1 MKFESVKDIINYAMD
16 KEKEAAEFY
25 DKAKDDKNY
34 EALNDMLSD
43 FAKEEVKHYE
53 MLRNIGKDHSK
64 IESYTFKNI
73 ADLKISDY
81 MTEITY
87 KPGLSYQD
95 LLHVAMKREEEA
107 FKFYQGLLEKTD
119 SADLKKIFKILAQEE
134 SKHKLKLE
142 TWYDDFL
149 AKQDM

>member
-1 MKFESVKDIINYAMD
+1 MDFKTVEEIINYAMD

-25 DKAKDDKNY
+25 GKAKDDKNY
-34 EALNDMLSD
+34 EAINDMLSD
-43 FAKEEVKHYE
+43 FAREEIKHYD
-53 MLRNIGKDHSK
+53 MLKNIGKDKKK
-64 IESYTFKNI
+64 IESYTFKTI
-73 ADLKISDY
+73 TDLKISDL

-87 KPGLSYQD
+87 KPGVSYQD
-95 LLHVAMKREEEA
+95 LLRVAMKREEEA
-107 FKFYQGLLEKTD
+107 YKFYNGLIDKTD
-119 SADLKKIFKILAQEE
+119 NEELKKIFKILAQEE